1 MSYILPAEWTSQ
13 SAVLLSW
20 PHSNT
25 DWHSMLAAVEKTYGE
40 ICCAISQ
47 FQDVVIICQ
56 HQKMHQSLQQK
67 FSSKEHSNRIHFI
80 VADYNDTWIRD
91 YGPITLLSPNSPILL
106 DFQFNGWGN
115 KFKST
120 LDNQVS
126 KTLKRKGFFGQVA
139 LRTETLVLE
148 GGSIESDG
156 EGTLLTT
163 EHCLLSPQRNPHL
176 NKKEIE
182 AELIRCLAI
191 ERVLWLKEGN
201 LEGDD
206 TDSHIDTL
214 VRFCSPSVICYVS
227 CDDPNDTHYKALK
240 TMETQLKT
248 FRTRDGKNY
257 TLLPLPWPS
266 AKYNAAGE
274 RLPASYANFLIINDA
289 VLLPTYNDN
298 NDERAID
305 VLSKAFPERKII
317 PINCLS
323 LIEQF
328 GSLHCITMQLPK
340 GVIKPKQP

>member
-1 MSYILPAEWTSQ
+1 MSYILPAEWAPQ

-20 PHSNT
+20 PHANT
-25 DWHSMLAAVEKTYGE
+25 DWHSMLAAVEKTYFE

-47 FQDVVIICQ
+47 FQDAVIVCPNQ
-56 HQKMHQSLQQK
+56 KTHQTLRQK
-67 FSSKEHSNRIHFI
+67 FSSTDHPERIHFI
-80 VADYNDTWIRD
+80 LADYNDTWIRD
-91 YGPITLLSPNSPILL
+91 YGPITLLSHKTPLLL

-115 KFKST
+115 KFKSI

-126 KTLKRKGFFGQVA
+126 KNLKKKGLFGQVV
-139 LRTETLVLE
+139 LRTETLILE

-156 EGTLLTT
+156 NGTLLTT

-182 AELIRCLAI
+182 AELMRCLAI
-191 ERVLWLKEGN
+191 ERVLWLKEGS

-214 VRFCSPSVICYVS
+214 VRFCSPSVLCYVS
-227 CDDPNDTHYKALK
+227 CDDPSDTHFKALK
-240 TMETQLKT
+240 AMEKQLKT
-248 FRTRDGKNY
+248 LRMRDGKNY

-266 AKYNAAGE
+266 AKYNAEGE

-289 VLLPTYNDN
+289 VLLPTYSDDNDKH
-298 NDERAID
+298 AIA

-340 GVIKPKQP
+340 GVIKLKG